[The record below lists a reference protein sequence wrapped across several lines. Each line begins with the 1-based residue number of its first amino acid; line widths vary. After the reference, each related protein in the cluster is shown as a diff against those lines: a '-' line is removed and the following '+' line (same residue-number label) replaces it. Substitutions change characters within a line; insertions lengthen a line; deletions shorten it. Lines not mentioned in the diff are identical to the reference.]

1 MHLIVYNKHNT
12 RGLYMKTSKLFISL
26 FVGLFLFFG
35 CEDLMNNESITLDED
50 LQALSEGINA
60 DIGLS
65 RTSMDAITKSMD
77 KHGKKGKHKEP
88 GFLWNLASD
97 MQSDLS
103 DEEKSKI
110 FQWVNSNSVPYL
122 YGRGNE
128 SKEGKG
134 HHEKDGDIHIRLIV
148 SVLNEAQLDSLK
160 NIMDSYRQQ
169 MRSVMEQ
176 YKNGDIDDD
185 AAKSQLQALDAAM
198 NADIKNLL
206 TDEQQSEIEAKIA
219 VMKQELAARKEAERQ
234 AMINATG
241 MTNDQEASL
250 LTINQEHEASVKALF
265 ETMKNSDS
273 KEDYDRKA
281 MHEALKALMVQRNAK
296 IENLFDADQ
305 MEVIML
311 HTFAGMQYQKHCNK
325 SRDKDG
331 KKEGGDKEGKSSR

>member
-1 MHLIVYNKHNT
+1 
-12 RGLYMKTSKLFISL
+12 
-26 FVGLFLFFG
+26 
-35 CEDLMNNESITLDED
+35 
-50 LQALSEGINA
+50 
-60 DIGLS
+60 
-65 RTSMDAITKSMD
+65 
-77 KHGKKGKHKEP
+77 
-88 GFLWNLASD
+88 
-97 MQSDLS
+97 
-103 DEEKSKI
+103 
-110 FQWVNSNSVPYL
+110 
-122 YGRGNE
+122 
-128 SKEGKG
+128 
-134 HHEKDGDIHIRLIV
+134 
-148 SVLNEAQLDSLK
+148 
-160 NIMDSYRQQ
+160 MDSYRQQ

-198 NADIKNLL
+198 NAEIKNLL

-219 VMKQELAARKEAERQ
+219 EMKQELAARKEAERQ